1 MSVGDPGVV
10 AAMRVSE
17 IAREI
22 PGQTEITGDAS
33 VLVSGVHHDSRRVR
47 PGDLFVVKKGQTS
60 DGARFVAA
68 ATERG
73 ASALLVGREHAG
85 EVSSDLPR
93 IIVSDVADGLA
104 FAAAAVYGHPA
115 FGMDI
120 TGITGTNGKT
130 TTSYLL
136 RAAIDGAIGE
146 SRCGIIGTVGHVFA
160 NETLDASHTTPE
172 ADELARV
179 MARMKDKGARH
190 VAMEVSSIALTL
202 GRVRAVRFRVA
213 AFSNLTQDHLDFHG
227 SMKAYGEA
235 KKALFTELAPSVA
248 VVNVDDPF
256 GEEIARAAHGIV
268 LRVSGKGR
276 KDADIAVLS
285 TDMSILGLTAKVRTP
300 SGTIDL
306 ASPLTGAHNIDN
318 LALVLGCVQ
327 ALELDVARA
336 AASLARETG
345 APGRLER
352 CDQDGD
358 AAAVFVDYAH
368 TPDALARVL
377 TAVRASCNGRV
388 LCVFGCGGDR
398 DAGKREPMGFEAAS
412 RADVAIVTN
421 DNPRTEDPEEIA
433 RTVLRG
439 VLRAGRPLVSA
450 EDLRAGGSG
459 AITVLDRAKAI
470 ELAID
475 SARSGDVVLIA
486 GKGHEPYQI
495 IGQEKRHFDDR
506 EEARRVLARRRG
518 KNG

>member
-1 MSVGDPGVV
+1 
-10 AAMRVSE
+10 MRLSE

-22 PGQTEITGDAS
+22 PGKTEIVGDSA
-33 VLVSGVHHDSRRVR
+33 VLVSGVHHDSRRIG
-47 PGDLFVVKKGQTS
+47 PGDLFVVRKGRES
-60 DGARFVAA
+60 DGAQFVAA
-68 ATERG
+68 AKERG
-73 ASALLVGREHAG
+73 ASALLVGRAHAAD
-85 EVSSDLPR
+85 VTSDLPR

-146 SRCGIIGTVGHVFA
+146 PRCGIIGTVGHVFGD
-160 NETLDASHTTPE
+160 ETLDASHTTPE

-179 MARMKDKGARH
+179 MARMKDRGARH
-190 VAMEVSSIALTL
+190 VAMEVSSIAITL
-202 GRVRAVRFRVA
+202 GRARAVRFRVA

-227 SMKAYGEA
+227 SMEAYGAA

-256 GEEIARAAHGIV
+256 GDEIVAAAHGIV

-276 KDADIAVLS
+276 KDADICVLS
-285 TDMSILGLTAKVRTP
+285 SAMTIHGLTAKVRTP
-300 SGTIDL
+300 SGIIEL

-327 ALELDVARA
+327 ALELPVARA
-336 AASLARETG
+336 AAALVAETG

-352 CDQDGD
+352 CDEASDP
-358 AAAVFVDYAH
+358 AAVFVDYAH

-377 TAVRASCNGRV
+377 TAVRASCTGRV

-398 DAGKREPMGFEAAS
+398 DKGKREPMGFEAAS
-412 RADVAIVTN
+412 RADVLVVTN
-421 DNPRTEDPEEIA
+421 DNPRTEDPAEIA
-433 RTVLRG
+433 RAVLLG
-439 VLRAGRPLVSA
+439 VARADKALASAGDIRAGA
-450 EDLRAGGSG
+450 SG
-459 AITVLDRAKAI
+459 AIVILDRAAAI
-470 ELAID
+470 ELAIG
-475 SARSGDVVLIA
+475 SARAGDVVLIA

-495 IGQEKRHFDDR
+495 IGTEKRHFDDR
-506 EEARRVLARRRG
+506 EEARRVLSLRRQV
-518 KNG
+518 KP

>member
-1 MSVGDPGVV
+1 
-10 AAMRVSE
+10 MRLSE

-22 PGQTEITGDAS
+22 PGETSLEGS
-33 VLVSGVHHDSRRVR
+33 GGVLVSGVHHDSRRVG
-47 PGDLFVVKKGQTS
+47 PGDLFVVRKGQTS
-60 DGARFVAA
+60 DGARFVDAA
-68 ATERG
+68 KERG
-73 ASALLVGREHAG
+73 AAALLVARAHAAD
-85 EVSSDLPR
+85 VTSDLPR
-93 IIVSDVADGLA
+93 IVVSDIADGLA

-115 FGMDI
+115 FGMDV

-146 SRCGIIGTVGHVFA
+146 TRAGIIGTVGRVFGD
-160 NETLDASHTTPE
+160 ETLDASHTTPE

-179 MARMKDKGARH
+179 MARMKQKGASH
-190 VAMEVSSIALTL
+190 IAMEVSSIAVTL

-227 SMKAYGEA
+227 SMEAYGAA
-235 KKALFTELAPSVA
+235 KKSLFTDLAPSVA
-248 VVNVDDPF
+248 VINVDDPF
-256 GEEIARAAHGIV
+256 GEEIAGVAHGIV

-276 KDADIAVLS
+276 KDADVAVLS
-285 TDMSILGLTAKVRTP
+285 HHMDITGMTARVRTP
-300 SGTIDL
+300 SGIVEL
-306 ASPLTGAHNIDN
+306 ASPLTGAHNLDN
-318 LALVLGCVQ
+318 LALVLGCIQ
-327 ALELDVARA
+327 ALDLDVTRA
-336 AASLARETG
+336 ANALAHETG

-358 AAAVFVDYAH
+358 PAAVFVDYAH

-377 TAVRASCNGRV
+377 TAVRASCTGRV

-421 DNPRTEDPEEIA
+421 DNPRTEDPEDIA
-433 RTVLRG
+433 RAVMLG
-439 VLRAGRPLVSA
+439 VARAGKAVLSA
-450 EDLRAGGSG
+450 DGVRDGKNG
-459 AITVLDRAKAI
+459 AIVVLDRAAAI
-470 ELAID
+470 ELAIG

-495 IGQEKRHFDDR
+495 IGKEKRHFDDR
-506 EEARRVLARRRG
+506 EEARRVLSDLRARASKAKAG
-518 KNG
+518 AP